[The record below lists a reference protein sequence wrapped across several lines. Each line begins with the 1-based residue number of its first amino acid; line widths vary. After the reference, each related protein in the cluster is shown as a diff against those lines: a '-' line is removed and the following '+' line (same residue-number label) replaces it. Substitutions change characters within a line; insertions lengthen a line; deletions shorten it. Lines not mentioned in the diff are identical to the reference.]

1 MKFIDKDL
9 LSVQEARIL
18 MEHAGEAKK
27 ALALYTQEKLD
38 RCLWAMLE
46 AIKGCLKELAVE
58 SAEETGYGNWQDK
71 YRKNCLVWN
80 QMSQSLKG
88 MRCVGLVEENPGSK
102 TAKIGVPLGI
112 IAALVPATSPVST
125 TLFLAAISVKSG
137 NAVVF
142 APHPRAGRTVQK
154 TVKLLAMAAEAAGLP
169 QGAVS
174 CLGTVGKEGTAAL
187 MGHPLTSLVINT
199 GVPGLLKACR
209 ESGKPLICGGIGPS
223 PVFIER
229 TADVKRAVGYIIA
242 SRSFDC
248 GTLAA
253 AEQYVVADRQAA
265 AEAKREML
273 SQGAYFM
280 NEEEEARLIGLL
292 GPKGGRETEYMGK
305 TAVWLA
311 QKAGFPVP
319 EDTKVLVSQQAY
331 ITDFNPYSGA
341 LLCPVLVFYIEDDWM
356 YACEKCMELLVNE
369 SCGHTLVIHSENE
382 DVIRQFMLKKPVGRI
397 LVNTPAAFGAMGVTT
412 DLFPSMTLGGLTA
425 GLGITS
431 DNVSPMNLVYMRNAA
446 WGVREIPEPEAFD
459 DGGTG
464 RGQAVRAGADMP
476 ADQNAAAV
484 RDENRK
490 EDTLDVAGLLRA
502 VLRQLED

>member
-1 MKFIDKDL
+1 MKFVDKDL

-38 RCLWAMLE
+38 SCLKAMLE
-46 AIKGCLKELAVE
+46 AVKGCLKELAAE

-80 QMSQSLKG
+80 QMSDTLEG
-88 MRCVGLVEENPGSK
+88 MRCVGVVEENPHRK

-112 IAALVPATSPVST
+112 IAALIPATSPVST
-125 TLFLAAISVKSG
+125 TLFLAAISIKSG

-142 APHPRAGRTVQK
+142 APHPRAERTVRK
-154 TVKLLAMAAEAAGLP
+154 TVKLLAMAAESAGLP

-174 CLGTVGKEGTAAL
+174 CLGTVSKEGTMAL
-187 MGHPLTSLVINT
+187 VGHPLTSLVIHT
-199 GVPGLLKACR
+199 GAPGLLKASR
-209 ESGKPLICGGIGPS
+209 DSGKPLICGGIGPS

-229 TADVKRAVGYIIA
+229 TADVKRAVGQIIA

-248 GTLAA
+248 GTSAA
-253 AEQYVVADRQAA
+253 AEQYVVADQQIAAQARQ
-265 AEAKREML
+265 EMI

-280 NEEEEARLIGLL
+280 NEEEEGLLMDLL
-292 GPKGGRETEYMGK
+292 GPKGGREAEYMGK
-305 TAVWLA
+305 PAVWLA
-311 QKAGFPVP
+311 KRAGFQVP
-319 EDTKVLVSQQAY
+319 EDIKVLVSQQKY
-331 ITDFNPYSGA
+331 ITDFNPYAGA
-341 LLCPVLVFYIEDDWM
+341 LLCPVLVFYIENDWM

-369 SCGHTLVIHSENE
+369 SCGHTLVIHSEDQ

-397 LVNTPAAFGAMGVTT
+397 LINTPAAFGAMGATT
-412 DLFPSMTLGGLTA
+412 NLFPSMILGGLSA

-446 WGVREIPEPEAFD
+446 WGVREVSELEGFHES
-459 DGGTG
+459 GTG
-464 RGQAVRAGADMP
+464 RTE
-476 ADQNAAAV
+476 AA
-484 RDENRK
+484 
-490 EDTLDVAGLLRA
+490 LDVTGLLKTI
-502 VLRQLED
+502 LRQLED